1 MPMNVQALQVS
12 ELSLYNSSESNTENA
27 EVTSFQSSLAWSL
40 NVRAVAV
47 LRQRRAQ
54 KRGVA
59 MWGNMMITQ
68 RGWCLSLLFV
78 FCLKI
83 EDFVG

>member
-1 MPMNVQALQVS
+1 MVHPFRICVPMNVQALQVS

-59 MWGNMMITQ
+59 MWGNMITQ
-68 RGWCLSLLFV
+68 RNGLVLAVRF
-78 FCLKI
+78 
-83 EDFVG
+83 G